1 METIQGIY
9 PACSVKYN
17 KPAAGGKSCRQHSFL
32 WDYYSYTEKKIIH
45 MGEK

>member
-9 PACSVKYN
+9 PACSVN
-17 KPAAGGKSCRQHSFL
+17 RSIIL
-32 WDYYSYTEKKIIH
+32 WNCYSYTEKKIMH